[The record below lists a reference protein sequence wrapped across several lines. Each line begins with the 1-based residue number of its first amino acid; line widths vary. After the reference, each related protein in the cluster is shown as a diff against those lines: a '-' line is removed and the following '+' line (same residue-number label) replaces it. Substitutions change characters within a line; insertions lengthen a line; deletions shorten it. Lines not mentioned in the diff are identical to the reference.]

1 MGKRGVATTLGAVL
15 LGEMLRVGLT
25 GGIACG
31 KSLIGGLFARKG
43 IPVVDDDQAA
53 RAAVAPGTPGLAAV
67 IQEFGR
73 EYLLPDGTLD
83 RPRLGRLVFADDALR
98 RKLMQ
103 ITFPHIGRLVQERIG
118 EAERSGAP
126 ILVYESAL
134 LIENGQADRW
144 RPLIVVWASE
154 ERQLERLM
162 ARNALNRSEAV
173 DRIRSQMPLADK
185 VKLADYAIDNSGSP
199 EETERRFEAVFAA
212 LLDRA
217 RGAPPQPGSAAADPP
232 R

>member
-1 MGKRGVATTLGAVL
+1 
-15 LGEMLRVGLT
+15 MLRVGLT

-31 KSLIGGLFARKG
+31 KSLVDELFAGRG

-53 RAAVAPGTPGLAAV
+53 RDAVAPGSPGLDAV
-67 IQEFGR
+67 VREFGR

-103 ITFPHIGRLVQERIG
+103 ITFPYIGRLVQERIG

-134 LIENGQADRW
+134 LIENGQAEHW

-162 ARNALNRSEAV
+162 VRNALTRDEAL
-173 DRIRSQMPLADK
+173 DRIRSQMPLARK
-185 VKLADYAIDNSGSP
+185 VELADYAIDNSGSR
-199 EETERRFEAVFAA
+199 EETAARFVTVLRA

-217 RGAPPQPGSAAADPP
+217 RGESEQPRNDRGERQS
-232 R
+232 